1 MEDNDDENYD
11 DYDDDLGRPFG
22 VEMGNSQ
29 DSKLPALCNY
39 IKNDEFILP
48 ALCDNIIKK
57 SENADAS
64 ELPHNENEVVIR
76 TNRWFSGKRTVGL
89 KGGASNDLEPSN
101 PRLKL
106 INNRGS
112 EGTTNICFVNASIQL
127 FRMTGYAQFLLT
139 HMEPLLVGQV
149 DTVNYKCCRAL
160 LSLYTES
167 SNRGRSAA
175 NVRRLVSA
183 WSLKRHLNNGSQQD
197 ASEFLDSLVNVVISE
212 CSAIEAFVAVQSS
225 HWGNV
230 QIRKVFLDN
239 PPDGACKKCG
249 KFPSLMADKF
259 QSLKLTVPHSNL
271 PVALESLIFEYF
283 SESTENLNMKCSNC
297 CPHEKEKV
305 QCTQAGFCCRPA
317 ATRSHL
323 ILSPKFLFLH
333 LLRFGNALEKVNTVV
348 ELNEELELPN
358 GVIYEVIGALVHQGT
373 GIACGHYLT
382 FMKDSNGH
390 WLKFDD
396 THINETKLE
405 DIKDSYIILLKK
417 KVADIVEPMHVL

>member
-1 MEDNDDENYD
+1 MSDKYVFHKELDDKKIKEPKKKEDWLNFMGQEEIKVCCNKGVDPLNNLYGENDEDEDDVDDLMEKCDVISQPTLTDDKLSDDDDDLDNPDDEDNEDDEDNGDKENNNEENYYEDELLGKGDVSSPPILTDNEFSDDDDYLDNPDDEDDDKGVEDNDEDEDDDEDEGMEDNDDENYA

-64 ELPHNENEVVIR
+64 ELPYNENEVVIR
-76 TNRWFSGKRTVGL
+76 TNRWFAGKRTVGL
-89 KGGASNDLEPSN
+89 KGGVSNDLEPSN

-127 FRMTGYAQFLLT
+127 FRKTGYAQFLLT

-183 WSLKRHLNNGSQQD
+183 RSLKRHLNNGSQQD

-225 HWGNV
+225 HWG
-230 QIRKVFLDN
+230 
-239 PPDGACKKCG
+239 
-249 KFPSLMADKF
+249 
-259 QSLKLTVPHSNL
+259 
-271 PVALESLIFEYF
+271 
-283 SESTENLNMKCSNC
+283 
-297 CPHEKEKV
+297 
-305 QCTQAGFCCRPA
+305 
-317 ATRSHL
+317 
-323 ILSPKFLFLH
+323 
-333 LLRFGNALEKVNTVV
+333 
-348 ELNEELELPN
+348 
-358 GVIYEVIGALVHQGT
+358 
-373 GIACGHYLT
+373 
-382 FMKDSNGH
+382 
-390 WLKFDD
+390 
-396 THINETKLE
+396 
-405 DIKDSYIILLKK
+405 
-417 KVADIVEPMHVL
+417 